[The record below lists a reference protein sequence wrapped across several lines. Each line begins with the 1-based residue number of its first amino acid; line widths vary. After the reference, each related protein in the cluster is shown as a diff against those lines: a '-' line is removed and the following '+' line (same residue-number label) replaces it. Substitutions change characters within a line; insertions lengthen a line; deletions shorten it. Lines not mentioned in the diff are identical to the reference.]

1 MTRRRA
7 SIGGRLDRYVGGIFV
22 ASYATALLVVIGL
35 YFIMDL
41 ATNLDDFLEPWVGG
55 GQAPAGVVAQY
66 YLLNLPYLFLQAAPF
81 VTLTAGLFTVSRLLK
96 HNEIAAALAA
106 GISAHRVLA
115 PIFVGGIVSA
125 GLMFGLREMV
135 PDSIAP
141 KRDAFLHM
149 LTHRRPEVVHR
160 NLWVR
165 DLGGSV
171 VRLGEFRPRTNEVRE
186 FEATL
191 RTGASYV
198 TIEAPRMVYEVRGGE
213 LAWWLEDGVHEEV
226 GEQQRTRP
234 VERLEGFELTPE
246 LALTYQRMRSNPL
259 ELSFRET
266 RLLAGRDPDNVV
278 YQTLLQYHLTFPLA
292 SLVLLLVGLPLLL
305 RPERARGFDGIV
317 SGLMLCVFYFAAD
330 FVCRNL
336 GLQGSLDP
344 LLASWIPVLLFG
356 SLGVVLFDAIRT

>member
-1 MTRRRA
+1 MNRRRVP
-7 SIGGRLDRYVGGIFV
+7 IGGRLDRYVAGIFG

-41 ATNLDDFLEPWVGG
+41 ATNLDEFLEPWVGG
-55 GQAPAGVVAQY
+55 QPVPASVIVRY
-66 YLLNLPYLFLQAAPF
+66 YLLNLPYLYLQAAPF

-106 GISAHRVLA
+106 GISARRVLA
-115 PIFVGGIVSA
+115 PIFMGGLLSA
-125 GLMFGLREMV
+125 GLMFGLRELV
-135 PDSIAP
+135 PNSVAP
-141 KRDAFLHM
+141 QRDAMLHM

-171 VRLGEFRPRTNEVRE
+171 VRLGEFRPREREVRE

-191 RTGASYV
+191 RQGATYV
-198 TIEAPRMVYEVRGGE
+198 TIEAPRMVYERRGGE
-213 LAWWLEDGVHEEV
+213 LAWWLENGMREEV
-226 GEQQRTRP
+226 GEQQRREP
-234 VERLEGFELTPE
+234 VQRLEGFELTPE
-246 LALTYQRMRSNPL
+246 LALSYQRMRSNPL

-266 RLLAGRDPDNVV
+266 LTLASRDPDNVV

-292 SLVLLLVGLPLLL
+292 SIVLLLVGLPLLL
-305 RPERARGFDGIV
+305 RPERARGFEGIV

-336 GLQGSLDP
+336 GLQGALDP
-344 LLASWIPVLLFG
+344 LLASWIPVISFG
-356 SLGVVLFDAIRT
+356 SLGIVLFDAIRT

>member
-1 MTRRRA
+1 MTRRRN
-7 SIGGRLDRYVGGIFV
+7 SFGGRLDRYVASIFV

-55 GQAPAGVVAQY
+55 ESAPASVVVLY

-96 HNEIAAALAA
+96 NNEIAAALAA
-106 GISAHRVLA
+106 GISARRVLA
-115 PIFVGGIVSA
+115 PIFIGGAVSA
-125 GLMFGLREMV
+125 GLMFALREALPYSV
-135 PDSIAP
+135 AP
-141 KRDAFLHM
+141 KRDAYLHM
-149 LTHRRPEVVHR
+149 LVHRRPEVVHR

-171 VRLGEFRPRTNEVRE
+171 VRLREFRPASNEVRG

-191 RTGASYV
+191 RQGTDYV
-198 TIEAPRMVYEVRGGE
+198 TIQAPRMVYEARGGE
-213 LAWWLEDGVHEEV
+213 LAWWLEDGLREVV
-226 GEQQRTRP
+226 GEQQRS
-234 VERLEGFELTPE
+234 ESLARLEGFELTPE
-246 LALTYQRMRSNPL
+246 LALSYQRKRSNPL
-259 ELSFRET
+259 ELSFREA
-266 RLLAGRDPDNVV
+266 LLLTSRDPDDVV
-278 YQTLLQYHLTFPLA
+278 YQTLIQYHLTFPLA
-292 SLVLLLVGLPLLL
+292 GLVLLLVGLPLLL
-305 RPERARGFDGIV
+305 RPERARGFEGLV

-336 GLQGSLDP
+336 GLQGALDP

-356 SLGVVLFDAIRT
+356 SLGIVLFDAIRT

>member
-7 SIGGRLDRYVGGIFV
+7 SFGGRLDRYVGGIFA
-22 ASYATALLVVIGL
+22 ASYATAMLVVVGL
-35 YFIMDL
+35 YFIMDV
-41 ATNLDDFLEPWVGG
+41 ATNLDDFLEPWLGG
-55 GQAPAGVVAQY
+55 GQAPASVIAQY
-66 YLLNLPYLFLQAAPF
+66 YLLNLPYLYLQAAPF

-96 HNEIAAALAA
+96 HHEIPAALAA
-106 GISAHRVLA
+106 GISARRVLA
-115 PIFVGGIVSA
+115 PIFVGGILSA
-125 GLMFGLREMV
+125 GLMFGLRELV
-135 PDSIAP
+135 PGSIAP

-149 LTHRRPEVVHR
+149 LTHRRPDVVHR

-171 VRLGEFRPRTNEVRE
+171 VRLGEFRPHENEVLG

-191 RTGASYV
+191 RVDGAYT
-198 TIEAPRMVYEVRGGE
+198 TIQAPRMVYERRAGD
-213 LAWWLEDGVHEEV
+213 LAWWLDEGVREEV
-226 GEQQRTRP
+226 GEQQRTEP

-246 LALTYQRMRSNPL
+246 LALTYQRKRSNPL

-266 RLLAGRDPDNVV
+266 LLLAGRDPDNVV

-292 SLVLLLVGLPLLL
+292 SIVLLLVGLPLLL
-305 RPERARGFDGIV
+305 RPERGRGFEGIV
-317 SGLMLCVFYFAAD
+317 SGLVLCVFYFAAD

-356 SLGVVLFDAIRT
+356 SLGIVLFDSIRT